1 MLGEIKI
8 KYFNRGRDK
17 CIRYETMSEVTIKFP
32 RFIVIPISATVGSKY
47 TCDDCELNIHKWNQG
62 YLDTSEFDK
71 LSPRCEHTYSIC
83 ECADNMII
91 KPFTKFSL
99 FIMSYIKYSRKIL
112 YIVKS

>member
-1 MLGEIKI
+1 MLGEIEI

-17 CIRYETMSEVTIKFP
+17 YIRYETMSEVAIKFP
-32 RFIVIPISATVGSKY
+32 NFIAIPILSTVGSKY
-47 TCDDCELNIHKWNQG
+47 TCNDCELNIHEGNQG
-62 YLDTSEFDK
+62 YLDTSEFNE